1 MGGGGAGA
9 VTTTAGH
16 VRGQRGGGC
25 HGEDITGVVWA
36 VENITA
42 PRQQVPP
49 PPKIRLFR
57 GGGGGVLSAASAGL
71 KCPRGA
77 V

>member
-1 MGGGGAGA
+1 VRGGAVGA

-42 PRQQVPP
+42 PRCGSMATRRPSE
-49 PPKIRLFR
+49 LD
-57 GGGGGVLSAASAGL
+57 S
-71 KCPRGA
+71 
-77 V
+77 